1 MKCTYTYNDLKNV
14 SYKELYQAI
23 LENAEL
29 DEDGI
34 LYSLQDDMVN
44 KAKELKDK
52 YLVEYIQE
60 QYSDLNGEP
69 QLKTPSGY
77 TPLLNFIDSSLYT
90 RQDGSPYIQQYSEE
104 ELQEAIRTKLKE
116 TGLNEEQI
124 QEELDALKE
133 KGEKTKEDSYL
144 LHNAIT
150 SQWIFYQDD
159 HVEKFV
165 AEMQSK

>member
-60 QYSDLNGEP
+60 QYNDLNGEP
-69 QLKTPSGY
+69 QLKTPSDY

-104 ELQEAIRTKLKE
+104 ELQE
-116 TGLNEEQI
+116 
-124 QEELDALKE
+124 
-133 KGEKTKEDSYL
+133 L
-144 LHNAIT
+144 L
-150 SQWIFYQDD
+150 S
-159 HVEKFV
+159 
-165 AEMQSK
+165 